1 MFTEVLLLYPSS
13 SSWQQSFG
21 PCPKPEEL
29 KEPLA
34 ESPVHRQEIDIPD
47 RAVRDTQEE
56 IVHCPCCAVLFKSSV
71 ERVRS
76 LGKAAFPTWSAN

>member
-21 PCPKPEEL
+21 PCLKPEEPL
-29 KEPLA
+29 EPLA
-34 ESPVHRQEIDIPD
+34 ESLVYRQEIDSPD
-47 RAVRDTQEE
+47 RAVGDTQGE
-56 IVHCPCCAVLFKSSV
+56 IVHCPCRIVHASV
-71 ERVRS
+71 EWVRS

>member
-21 PCPKPEEL
+21 PCLKPEEPQ
-29 KEPLA
+29 EPLA

-47 RAVRDTQEE
+47 WAVRDTQGE
-56 IVHCPCCAVLFKSSV
+56 IISCPWRAVLFKSSV
-71 ERVRS
+71 EWVRS
-76 LGKAAFPTWSAN
+76 LGKAAFLTWSTN